1 MKVSGIELQ
10 GGKIHHHKINHIMAG
25 ETRFKLTK
33 KGTNSAYQDIQY
45 NWGGTPKAPLPFET
59 SPHSGKFEK

>member
-10 GGKIHHHKINHIMAG
+10 GGKIRHHKINHIMAG

-33 KGTNSAYQDIQY
+33 KGTNSDYHDIQY
-45 NWGGTPKAPLPFET
+45 NWGGVKFPLPAET
-59 SPHSGKFEK
+59 SPHAGRQEK